1 MDVDITVHTSCAQPG
16 GGKSSRSQSEGA
28 NEQAGG
34 IHYNKS
40 VLKRW

>member
-1 MDVDITVHTSCAQPG
+1 MVHTLCAQPG
-16 GGKSSRSQSEGA
+16 GGKFSGSQSEGA

-40 VLKRW
+40 MLKRW